1 MRTLIYKKRRLNFS
15 FMSYRILGVDPGS
28 RLTGWAVLDLP
39 SFGRTFNLIS
49 CGLIDAKNKE
59 FPSNLGKIYEELRE
73 VMKEYS
79 PGIMSLESVFSG
91 VNPASLIKLSQA
103 RGVICLLSSV
113 FNIKL
118 KEYSPRFVKKSIAGY
133 GDANKQ
139 QMKEALNI
147 ICASKSS
154 NIKAFLNDNMDSN
167 ISDALAIA
175 VCCATDMSNFI
186 YS

>member
-1 MRTLIYKKRRLNFS
+1 
-15 FMSYRILGVDPGS
+15 MSYRILGVDPGS

-39 SFGRTFNLIS
+39 SFGKAFTLIS
-49 CGLIDAKNKE
+49 CGLIDARNKK
-59 FPSNLGKIYEELRE
+59 FPHNLNKIYDELKE
-73 VMKEYS
+73 VVAEYS
-79 PGIMSLESVFSG
+79 PFIMSLESVFSG

-103 RGVICLLSSV
+103 RGVICLISSV

-133 GDANKQ
+133 GDANKEQ
-139 QMKEALNI
+139 VKEALSL

-154 NIKAFLNDNMDSN
+154 NIKAFLKDNADSN

-186 YS
+186 NY